1 MEIDGDR
8 AEIEAWMI
16 LLRAPGIGAA
26 AMRALVERHGCAV
39 RALGALLRGET
50 TGVDAACRAWLKSP
64 DRERIA
70 LDLEWLAA
78 KDHRLLAFGDPDFP
92 ALLRD
97 TPGAPAALFVV
108 GDVDALWRA
117 QVAIV
122 GSRSATHAG
131 IAHARTFARALVAS
145 GFAITSGLAEGI
157 DGAAHEAA
165 LDAGGITLAVL
176 GTGPD
181 VVYPAKHE
189 SLAARIACNGAL
201 VSEFPPGTP
210 GRPENF
216 PRRNRIIAGLALGT
230 LVVEAGLRSGSLI
243 TARCASEQG
252 RDVFA
257 IPGSIHNPL
266 ARGCHRLLRQGA
278 ALVESAEE
286 IVEGLAPVA
295 QRLGAHLRERLA
307 SESGSV
313 PAASDAAACGSLS
326 GRVPEH
332 SKLLDA
338 LGHEAVGI
346 DTLSERTGLAIPLL
360 SSMLLVLELDGDV
373 AVERGGA
380 YVRRNRRGAAKEDP
394 AS

>member
-1 MEIDGDR
+1 MRMEIDGDR

-26 AMRALVERHGCAV
+26 ALRSLIERHRSATRALHAAR
-39 RALGALLRGET
+39 RGEVPGT
-50 TGVDAACRAWLKSP
+50 DAACRAWLLAP
-64 DRERIA
+64 DSARIA

-78 KDHRLLAFGDPDFP
+78 KDHRLLRFGDPDFP

-97 TPGAPAALFVV
+97 TPGAPAALFVA

-122 GSRSATHAG
+122 GSRSASHAG
-131 IAHARTFARALVAS
+131 IANARSFARALVAS

-157 DGAAHEAA
+157 DGAAHDAA
-165 LDAGGITLAVL
+165 LDAGGVTLAVL

-181 VVYPAKHE
+181 LVYPAKHQG
-189 SLAARIACNGAL
+189 LAARIAQHGAL

-257 IPGSIHNPL
+257 IPGSIHHPL
-266 ARGCHRLLRQGA
+266 ARGCHQLIRQGA

-286 IVEGLAPVA
+286 IVVGLAPLA
-295 QRLGAHLRERLA
+295 LRLGTHLRERLIG
-307 SESGSV
+307 ECD
-313 PAASDAAACGSLS
+313 PEAAALARESDTAPPPG
-326 GRVPEH
+326 H
-332 SKLLDA
+332 SKLLEALGHDA
-338 LGHEAVGI
+338 LGI
-346 DTLSERTGLAIPLL
+346 DSLAERTGLAIPVL
-360 SSMLLVLELDGDV
+360 SSMLLELELEGEV
-373 AVERGGA
+373 ALERGGA
-380 YVRRNRRGAAKEDP
+380 YVRRNRPDVMEADP